1 MIEAAQRPSRWT
13 VVEEIRK
20 LPAFLR
26 RDFLVAWT
34 YRLAFVVDWL
44 NLFGQILVFSLVG
57 RLIDPST
64 LPVIGGEQVTYVE
77 FVVTGIA
84 VTTLLQI
91 SLGRV
96 VAATREEQ
104 LMGTLEAL
112 LMTPTSQ
119 WTIQVGLVVYD
130 LVYVPIRTLGIVLV
144 AVLLFDAGIHASGLG
159 PSIAIL
165 LVFMLFAWGVGMLG
179 AALVLTFRRG
189 VNVLTFATS
198 IVMIGSNAYVPVDVL
213 PSWAAWI
220 AVINPVTFAI
230 DGVRGALLGGGGW
243 QDAVDTIVILLPIA
257 LISLLVGVVSIKLAL
272 ARERRRGTLGL
283 Y

>member
-1 MIEAAQRPSRWT
+1 MIDAAERPSRWP

-34 YRLAFVVDWL
+34 YRLAFVVDWV

-130 LVYVPIRTLGIVLV
+130 LVYVPIRTLGIVLI
-144 AVLLFDAGIHASGLG
+144 AVLLFDASIHASGLG
-159 PSIAIL
+159 PAIAIL

-257 LISLLVGVVSIKLAL
+257 LISLIVGVVSIKLAL

>member
-1 MIEAAQRPSRWT
+1 MIDAAERPSRWP

-130 LVYVPIRTLGIVLV
+130 LVYVPIRTLGIVLI
-144 AVLLFDAGIHASGLG
+144 AVLLFDASIHASGLG
-159 PSIAIL
+159 PAIAIL

-257 LISLLVGVVSIKLAL
+257 LISLIVGVVSIKLAL

>member
-1 MIEAAQRPSRWT
+1 MIEVAQRPSRWT

>member
-1 MIEAAQRPSRWT
+1 VIEAAQRPSRWT
-13 VVEEIRK
+13 VTEEIRK

-34 YRLAFVVDWL
+34 YRLAFVVDWV

-130 LVYVPIRTLGIVLV
+130 LVYVPIRTLGIILI
-144 AVLLFDAGIHASGLG
+144 AVLLFDARVHASGLG
-159 PSIAIL
+159 PAIAIL

>member
-1 MIEAAQRPSRWT
+1 MIDAAERPSRWP

-130 LVYVPIRTLGIVLV
+130 LVYVPIRTLGIVLI
-144 AVLLFDAGIHASGLG
+144 AVLLFDASIHASGLG
-159 PSIAIL
+159 PAIAIL
-165 LVFMLFAWGVGMLG
+165 LMFMLFAWGVGMLG

-257 LISLLVGVVSIKLAL
+257 LISLIVGVVSIKLAL

>member
-1 MIEAAQRPSRWT
+1 MIDAAERPSRWP
-13 VVEEIRK
+13 VVEETRK

-130 LVYVPIRTLGIVLV
+130 LVYVPIRTLGIVLI
-144 AVLLFDAGIHASGLG
+144 AVLLFDASIHASGLG
-159 PSIAIL
+159 PAIAIL

-257 LISLLVGVVSIKLAL
+257 LISLIVGVVSIKLAL

>member
-1 MIEAAQRPSRWT
+1 VIEVAQRPSRWT

>member
-1 MIEAAQRPSRWT
+1 VT
-13 VVEEIRK
+13 EEIRK

-34 YRLAFVVDWL
+34 YRLAFVVDWV

-130 LVYVPIRTLGIVLV
+130 LVYVPIRTLGIILI
-144 AVLLFDAGIHASGLG
+144 AVLLFDARVHASGLG
-159 PSIAIL
+159 PAIAIL

-230 DGVRGALLGGGGW
+230 DGVRGALLAGGGW

>member
-1 MIEAAQRPSRWT
+1 MIDAAEQPSRWT
-13 VVEEIRK
+13 VIEEIRK

-34 YRLAFVVDWL
+34 YRLAFVVDWV

-96 VAATREEQ
+96 VNATREEQ

-130 LVYVPIRTLGIVLV
+130 LVYVPIRTIGIVLI
-144 AVLLFDAGIHASGLG
+144 AVLLFDARIHASGMG
-159 PSIAIL
+159 PAIAIL

-179 AALVLTFRRG
+179 AALVMTYRRG

-213 PSWAAWI
+213 PSWAAWL
-220 AVINPVTFAI
+220 AVINPVTFAL
-230 DGVRGALLGGGGW
+230 DGLRGALLGGGGW

-257 LISLLVGVVSIKLAL
+257 LISLLVGGMSIKLAL

>member
-1 MIEAAQRPSRWT
+1 MIDAAERPSRWP

-130 LVYVPIRTLGIVLV
+130 LVYVPIRTLGIVLI
-144 AVLLFDAGIHASGLG
+144 AVLLFDASIHASGLG
-159 PSIAIL
+159 PAIAIL

-257 LISLLVGVVSIKLAL
+257 LISLLVGVVSIRLAL